1 MQNLIII
8 YCCVICIAIYAAHH
22 KQRVSRVLL
31 YSSAGWRRRTRT
43 DELERITCT
52 KLPPP
57 PRVTSP
63 VMGYGINAVAGCT
76 THRKGCAASA
86 PLLCH
91 SSPAAT
97 KTSNCKHFC
106 RSALLLALKKLQ
118 HSICTYPKLP
128 RRRPFIHSFIFQCCY
143 VMLWQHDKQATTDR
157 HGPHAADPSIYCH
170 RKCDTNSA
178 LWVKCKDP
186 F

>member
-1 MQNLIII
+1 MLHITSRG
-8 YCCVICIAIYAAHH
+8 YPECCFP
-22 KQRVSRVLL
+22 QVLEL
-31 YSSAGWRRRTRT
+31 HRWRRRTRT

-63 VMGYGINAVAGCT
+63 VMGYGINAVAGWVGVLHT
-76 THRKGCAASA
+76 GRDVLQV
-86 PLLCH
+86 LLCCATAAA
-91 SSPAAT
+91 AAT

-128 RRRPFIHSFIFQCCY
+128 RRRRPFIPSFIFQCCY
-143 VMLWQHDKQATTDR
+143 VML
-157 HGPHAADPSIYCH
+157 
-170 RKCDTNSA
+170 
-178 LWVKCKDP
+178 
-186 F
+186 